1 MEYLQISRA
10 LVLARCIFFSLAS
23 CLASQA
29 LADVSGTAIVV
40 GGDTLSSAGMKVRL
54 NGINTP
60 KKDQTGKANGLS
72 PPTVRFQT
80 FKRSSK
86 GLLECGGSV
95 LGQIDGITEIN
106 EESTRTAETIT
117 KIAKSLGH
125 VNLC

>member
-1 MEYLQISRA
+1 MNRTTLA
-10 LVLARCIFFSLAS
+10 LIALFLSG
-23 CLASQA
+23 QA

-40 GGDTLSSAGMKVRL
+40 DDALSIAGIKVRL
-54 NGINTP
+54 NGIDTP
-60 KKDQTGKANGLS
+60 EKDQTGKANGLS
-72 PPTVRFQT
+72 PPTVTFQT

>member
-1 MEYLQISRA
+1 LKHFVATWLIA
-10 LVLARCIFFSLAS
+10 LFLSG
-23 CLASQA
+23 QA
-29 LADVSGTAIVV
+29 LADVSGTAVV
-40 GGDTLSSAGMKVRL
+40 VDGDTLSIAGIKVRL
-54 NGINTP
+54 NGIYTP
-60 KKDQTGKANGLS
+60 KKDHTCRANGLS
-72 PPTVRFQT
+72 PQTVRFQT